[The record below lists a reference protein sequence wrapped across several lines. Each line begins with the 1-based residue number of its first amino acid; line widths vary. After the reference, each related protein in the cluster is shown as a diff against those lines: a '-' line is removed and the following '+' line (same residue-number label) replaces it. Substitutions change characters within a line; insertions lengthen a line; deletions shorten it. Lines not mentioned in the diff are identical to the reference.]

1 MKAHTA
7 QALTHILT
15 LLLAI
20 SSAVGHGVYLSAILD
35 LADPGPSAIISG
47 ALIGW
52 LVVLALY
59 LISTMLAPK
68 NSRFIRTLTDVI
80 LLLVFAAVGAGGTVY
95 LAIIHWTRLD
105 VCHRQLGQACEA
117 SLAGGVIGAV
127 VVVALVTSAITEA
140 VYVSKHHGKQGWF
153 LSLRC
158 MGQDTT
164 NVEVLRPL
172 VLPPQISRK
181 PRQGAFVPIIVSGIR
196 RSKEY
201 KDLALVSPGAPP
213 PRIMNR
219 SSSDT
224 LRSFHSGLTAQST
237 KPRSTTGR
245 NRSGSASSITS
256 MFSKKRTPSVFSQTS
271 SSRNSEEAVPFFGNV
286 DDDPFARSP
295 RPMSDRV
302 EELDDTASLRSVR
315 VNPQTRKR
323 GGVALNAWPWRPEST
338 DCSVEA
344 GTAV

>member
-1 MKAHTA
+1 MLAHTA
-7 QALTHILT
+7 QALTHTLI

-20 SSAVGHGVYLSAILD
+20 SSAVGHGVYLSALLD
-35 LADPGPSAIISG
+35 LVEPGPSAIISG

-52 LVVLALY
+52 LVALILY
-59 LISTMLAPK
+59 LISAMLAPK

-80 LLLVFAAVGAGGTVY
+80 LLLVFAAIGAGGTAY
-95 LAIIHWTRLD
+95 LAIMHWTHLD
-105 VCHRQLGQACEA
+105 VCHRRIGQACEA

-127 VVVALVTSAITEA
+127 VVVALVASAITEA
-140 VYVSKHHGKQGWF
+140 VYVSKHHGREGWF

-158 MGQDTT
+158 LGQDTA
-164 NVEVLRPL
+164 NVEALRPL
-172 VLPPQISRK
+172 VLPLQMPRK
-181 PRQGAFVPIIVSGIR
+181 ARQGAFVPIIVTASR

-201 KDLALVSPGAPP
+201 EDLALVSPGAPP
-213 PRIMNR
+213 LRVMNR

-224 LRSFHSGLTAQST
+224 LRSFHSGRSAQST

-245 NRSGSASSITS
+245 RRSGSASSITS
-256 MFSKKRTPSVFSQTS
+256 MFSKKRTPSVFSQAS
-271 SSRNSEEAVPFFGNV
+271 SSRNSEEAAPLVGNV
-286 DDDPFARSP
+286 GDDPFARSP

-302 EELDDTASLRSVR
+302 EELDDKASLRSVR

-338 DCSVEA
+338 VSNVEA